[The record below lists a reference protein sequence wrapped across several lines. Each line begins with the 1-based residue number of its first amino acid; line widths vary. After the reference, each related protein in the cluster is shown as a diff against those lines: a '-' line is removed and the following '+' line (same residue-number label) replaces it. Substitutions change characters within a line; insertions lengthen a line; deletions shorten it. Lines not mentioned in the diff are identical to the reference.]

1 MCMKINAG
9 FRAFVKYTS
18 LFCLM
23 IFTLSSPARATVIDF
38 DDIPYVPIDPES
50 PQFYDVTVA
59 DQYLSEGLRIRG
71 AYLGRHYP
79 LEASLDNP
87 QFLWGSNFMRMTF
100 VGDQLPVYVAML
112 VSSVFDYAN
121 IINFYGPDGH
131 LFEMITPGSMGNE
144 PNEPYRENHPI
155 EFTSLTGISEI
166 TFRGYFNMRWGTM
179 VDNLQFESSVPAS
192 VPEPRLLLLFC
203 VGLGLLVLSR
213 RNRFV

>member
-18 LFCLM
+18 LISLM

-50 PQFYDVTVA
+50 PQFHDVKVA
-59 DQYLSEGLRIRG
+59 DQYLSEGLRIQG

-79 LEASLDNP
+79 LEANLDNP

-131 LFEMITPGSMGNE
+131 LFEMITSGSMGME
-144 PNEPYRENHPI
+144 LNEPYRENQPI

-179 VDNLQFESSVPAS
+179 VDNLQFETSVPAS
-192 VPEPRLLLLFC
+192 VPEPRLLFLFI
-203 VGLGLLVLSR
+203 VGLGLVVLLR